1 MLRPLRIV
9 LPSER
14 VRSARIVLLKA
25 THAPF
30 IAAIWAY
37 EHFAGR
43 TKAGAVS
50 INGPETPTATPNKSA
65 LRSSMNPPRPLVS
78 GISGF
83 AESSGNGSGRLHSA
97 NRPYSRGSPSDGEPQ
112 LKALVLKLS
121 AQVEQ
126 LTAVIREQRDA
137 EASMAA

>member
-1 MLRPLRIV
+1 MLRPLRLV

-50 INGPETPTATPNKSA
+50 INGPETPTATPIKRA
-65 LRSSMNPPRPLVS
+65 LGSSMNPPRPLAV
-78 GISGF
+78 GIPGP
-83 AESSGNGSGRLHSA
+83 AESSGNGSGRLHA
-97 NRPYSRGSPSDGEPQ
+97 VNRPHGRETPSDGEPQ

-126 LTAVIREQRDA
+126 LTAIIREQRDG